1 MNTIASKVKT
11 AFLENFP
18 SPPHLYYSPGR
29 INLIGEHIDYNDG
42 FVMPAAID
50 KGIYYAVAL
59 NNTDILNFYSV
70 DFDEKFSIDIND
82 VRKINGWKNYVLSV
96 VNEFKLTDLNI
107 KGFDCVFGGDIA
119 NGAGI
124 SSSAAVEGGIAFAVN
139 ELLHFELS
147 RKELA
152 LLCQRAE
159 HNYPGVMCGIM
170 DQYAN
175 LLGKKDHVLLLDC
188 RSLEHQY
195 FPLYLEGN
203 KLILINSKVHHSLAS
218 SEYNVRRKQCEIG
231 LEILKEKMKISSF
244 RDVNNVDDILPYKDN
259 MGDKVYN
266 RCKYVV
272 EEINRT
278 QQAAKFL
285 QQNNLMDFGELMF
298 ATHEGLSML
307 YEVSCNELD
316 FLVELAKQNPGVI
329 GSRLMG
335 GGFGGCTINI
345 VKEQAVEKF
354 LSDTRDAY
362 QKKFQIDTEIYEINV
377 VDGTHELLN
386 YTAK

>member
-1 MNTIASKVKT
+1 MNTIASKVK
-11 AFLENFP
+11 AVFSESF
-18 SPPHLYYSPGR
+18 SSIPHLYYSPGR

-59 NNTDILNFYSV
+59 NDTDDLNFC
-70 DFDEKFSIDIND
+70 SIDFGEKLSINISQI
-82 VRKINGWKNYVLSV
+82 RKLNGWKNYVLSV
-96 VNEFKLTDLNI
+96 ANEFKLAGLNV

-139 ELLHFELS
+139 ELLHFGLS

-175 LLGKKDHVLLLDC
+175 LLGRKDHVLLLDC
-188 RSLEHQY
+188 RSVEHQY
-195 FPLYLEGN
+195 FPLYLEGYR
-203 KLILINSKVHHSLAS
+203 LILINSKVHHSLSS

-231 LEILKEKMKISSF
+231 LEILKEKMKINSF
-244 RDVNNVDDILPYKDN
+244 RDINNVDDILPYKDN

-266 RCKYVV
+266 RCKYVI
-272 EEINRT
+272 EEISRT

-285 QQNNLMDFGELMF
+285 QQNNLVEFGELMF
-298 ATHEGLSML
+298 ATHEGLSKL

-316 FLVELAKQNPGVI
+316 FLVELAKQDSGVI

-362 QKKFQIDTEIYEINV
+362 QKKFQIDTEIYKINV
-377 VDGTHELLN
+377 VEGTHEILN
-386 YTAK
+386 PTAE